1 MRFNKNIAVSLGDP
15 SGIGTEVFIKA
26 ISETDLKN
34 SLDQITIFSD
44 PRVIK
49 DMLKKLSI
57 NIQINLLSRGESN
70 KENCFNT
77 VIAEKCDKYTLGNPS
92 SDNASYILSNLEA
105 ASKFA
110 NDNNANLV
118 TGPINKSVIS
128 SVLYSS
134 NPMLSTFTLTFPF
147 L

>member
-1 MRFNKNIAVSLGDP
+1 MSDFPNILEKGSFHLV
-15 SGIGTEVFIKA
+15 
-26 ISETDLKN
+26 LKCV
-34 SLDQITIFSD
+34 
-44 PRVIK
+44 RA
-49 DMLKKLSI
+49 ML
-57 NIQINLLSRGESN
+57 NIEINLLSKEQSN
-70 KENCFNT
+70 KQNCFNT

-128 SVLYSS
+128 SVLS
-134 NPMLSTFTLTFPF
+134 NFSGHTDF
-147 L
+147 LKKQFWFFLRLFL